1 MGKKVYIKTDENNL
15 EQVILE
21 SNLTESE
28 NNLRGELIGRVDQT
42 AAELYDDIEQNFLQN
57 VDLSDVF
64 KIVDNEGNVGLKLDS
79 NGLHALDFI
88 ADVHKLSEKANNV
101 DLINHINN
109 VQTHLRIS
117 DIINLINKYVIDPY
131 IEYTNAGGT
140 LDRETYY
147 NLQTYLLNPIILCD
161 PNRTYRLTEQYYDIP
176 EWIISQKTDIEGNN
190 FYDFSIKNWFDIFK
204 YGNGE
209 PVKVHEFKTYV
220 GNVYRKIKVPFKI
233 SRMDGT
239 DIHIFDLEKKKL
251 YTEYYYNNVIKTY
264 DNYTVL
270 LGNDDSIVTTE
281 DDEEI
286 ITDKIYKND
295 LKTE

>member
-15 EQVILE
+15 EQVILK

-28 NNLRGELIGRVDQT
+28 NNLRGEIVGRIDET
-42 AAELYDDIEQNFLQN
+42 AEDLYADVERNFLAKN
-57 VDLSDVF
+57 DLSDVF

-79 NGLHALDFI
+79 NGLYALDFI
-88 ADVHKLSEKANNV
+88 ANVHKLSEKANNT
-101 DLINHINN
+101 DLVNHINN

-117 DIINLINKYVIDPY
+117 DIINLINKYVVDPY

-147 NLQTYLLNPIILCD
+147 KLQTYLLDPIILCN
-161 PNRTYRLTEQYYDIP
+161 PKLNYNVIKHVYDIP
-176 EWIISQKTDIEGNN
+176 EWIIAGVRDSNGNK
-190 FYDFSIKNWFDIFK
+190 FYYFSINNWFDIFK

-209 PVKVHEFKTYV
+209 PVKVYEFKSYSV
-220 GNVYRKIKVPFKI
+220 GVNQRISVPQKI
-233 SRMDGT
+233 SRLDGT
-239 DIHIFDLEKKKL
+239 DIHIIDFENKKL

-281 DDEEI
+281 DNLEI
-286 ITDKIYKND
+286 ITDKIYKNY